1 MWRDLS
7 TYEAN
12 FSGANDVTLV
22 SRLAQINLRISVIS
36 NQLEKVEK
44 SKSIQGNSWIGNSQK
59 DELIDLLSNLN
70 KHGGGVSGRSKR
82 VKLTSF

>member
-22 SRLAQINLRISVIS
+22 SRLAQINVHISAIS
-36 NQLEKVEK
+36 NQLEKVEI
-44 SKSIQGNSWIGNSQK
+44 SKTSQRNSWIDDSQK

-70 KHGGGVSGRSKR
+70 KLGGGIKGKSKR
-82 VKLTSF
+82 VKLKSI